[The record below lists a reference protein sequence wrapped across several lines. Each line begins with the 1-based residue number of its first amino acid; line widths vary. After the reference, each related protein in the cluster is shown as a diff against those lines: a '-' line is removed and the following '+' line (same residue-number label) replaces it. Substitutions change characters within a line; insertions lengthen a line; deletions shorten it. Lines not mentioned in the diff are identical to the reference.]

1 MATVRRQ
8 GEDRGLTGPDIA
20 CAGHFGLR
28 PRRML
33 SNRPHPRLHRHGAI
47 HKFER
52 VKNLLGTWLTRFGG
66 LAYIAPTRRAA
77 ARRDG
82 APAKLL
88 TDSVT
93 SRPISVGCL
102 GLRRLSGAPGRG
114 IAMIPGLFDK

>member
-8 GEDRGLTGPDIA
+8 GEDRGLTGPDMA
-20 CAGHFGLR
+20 CAGHFGPR

-33 SNRPHPRLHRHGAI
+33 SNGPHPSLHRHGAI
-47 HKFER
+47 HKFVR

-88 TDSVT
+88 TDNGDQPPMYLN
-93 SRPISVGCL
+93 R
-102 GLRRLSGAPGRG
+102 GR
-114 IAMIPGLFDK
+114 